1 MEAAAVVDATEGAA
15 GVSTTSPCCL
25 LKDISVAVTGR
36 FQEGVTELTIRL
48 RAGAMFSS

>member
-25 LKDISVAVTGR
+25 LKDISVAVTDA
-36 FQEGVTELTIRL
+36 FKK
-48 RAGAMFSS
+48 A